1 MTKYYLKDHVTDE
14 RLHDMTKSIEEM
26 ILEEYKKYWLNFD
39 DNVIEYLKSQG
50 YRPKKT
56 KEYFKSFSYRLKKK
70 GLCLQIEP
78 IPTINNGYQYVMG
91 YKIQIV
97 GINGGVK

>member
-1 MTKYYLKDHVTDE
+1 MISTVDE
-14 RLHDMTKSIEEM
+14 MLNDMIKSIAEM

-56 KEYFKSFSYRLKKK
+56 KEYFKSLSYRLKKK
-70 GLCLQIEP
+70 GLCLQVDP
-78 IPTINNGYQYVMG
+78 IPTINNGYQYVLG

-97 GINGGVK
+97 DINEVVK

>member
-1 MTKYYLKDHVTDE
+1 MISTVDEMLKDITYSVA
-14 RLHDMTKSIEEM
+14 EM
-26 ILEEYKKYWLNFD
+26 IQEEIKKYWLNFD

-56 KEYFKSFSYRLKKK
+56 KEYFKSLGYRLKRK
-70 GLCLQIEP
+70 GLYLRVEP
-78 IPTINNGYQYVMG
+78 IQEINNSYQFVMG

-97 GINGGVK
+97 PIKND